1 MAKSDVH
8 FNIFGSLAEAIST
21 VNKKAEDEGRKS
33 DLNVVC
39 IPSSFQ
45 AKQLIQ
51 ENNLNL
57 GSLDSYPQVM

>member
-1 MAKSDVH
+1 MHVDYS
-8 FNIFGSLAEAIST
+8 AEAIHA
-21 VNKKAEDEGRKS
+21 VNMKAEKEGLKS

-51 ENNLNL
+51 ENNLTL
-57 GSLDSYPQVM
+57 GSLDCYSEVINVMCILI